1 MQDHSGRHVEAGATP
16 DGGGKRAMG
25 LVLSVDD
32 DRLNQKVAKLIV
44 ESAGFDFVGVNSG
57 AQCLQALETLEPQII
72 LLDVMMPGLDGFE
85 TCRRIRRQFSG
96 GGPRIIFVTA
106 RNMAE
111 DVQRALETQADDYL
125 VKPIEM
131 QSLHSRLMH
140 WIAQSPRM
148 GGA

>member
-1 MQDHSGRHVEAGATP
+1 MHDLLDRQSEPGRVATGP
-16 DGGGKRAMG
+16 GKKTLG

-44 ESAGFDFVGVNSG
+44 EAAGFEFAGVNSG
-57 AQCLQALETLEPQII
+57 AQCLQTLETLKPQII

-85 TCRRIRRQFSG
+85 TCRRIRKQFSG

-106 RNMAE
+106 RNMAD
-111 DVQRALETQADDYL
+111 DVQRAIETQADDYL

-131 QSLHSRLMH
+131 QSLRNRLVH
-140 WIAQSPRM
+140 WIGQAPRTS
-148 GGA
+148 AA